1 VISKLDLAD
10 IQGLLASG
18 YARQRYGRFMF
29 LRIKEVAAAK
39 HWLAQVAV
47 HITPANWRNVLHD
60 APPHSHANIAFTAS
74 GLRLLGL
81 GEDAMGAFP
90 REFLVGMALRANIL
104 GDEGESEPD
113 MWEFG
118 GRNGPEVHVFLMLY
132 ASESL
137 QMEELAKR
145 FWQMGLDAGLDLVFW
160 QDSLREDAKEAKEP
174 FGFHDGISQPY
185 IEGLQVDRRTK
196 PLPGQNTVKAGEFI
210 LGYPN
215 EYDQLADSP
224 TVPATLVSTKLLAPS
239 STGENRRDF
248 GRNGSF
254 LVVRKLEQDVA
265 GFKQFFEQRAT
276 RDGVVDKQR
285 RDLLMAK
292 FMGRWPSGAPLV
304 LAPQKDDE
312 PLGASKLR
320 NNDFNYAGTDRN
332 GFLCPIGSH
341 VRRCNPRDVLTE
353 SPSESLH
360 LMKRHRIVRRGRPYH
375 EPPEVAPEQAVRR
388 GLMFIALN
396 ADFQRQFEFI
406 QRTWINNPN
415 FAGLCDNKDPIVGN
429 NDRKGAMVIQDQTIN
444 SRVHG
449 LPRFVTVKG
458 GGYFFMPGKKAL
470 LYLAQ

>member
-1 VISKLDLAD
+1 MSKLDLAD
-10 IQGLLASG
+10 IQGLIASG
-18 YARQRYGRFMF
+18 YARQKYARFIF
-29 LRIKEVAAAK
+29 LRIKKVATAK
-39 HWLAQVAV
+39 HWLAQAAG
-47 HITPANWRNVLHD
+47 HITTADWRSVLRD
-60 APPHSHANIAFTAS
+60 APPHSHANIAFTAG

-81 GEDAMGAFP
+81 DEDAMGAFP
-90 REFLVGMALRANIL
+90 REFLVGMALRANLL
-104 GDEGESEPD
+104 GDEGRSAPD

-118 GRNGPEVHVFLMLY
+118 GRNRPEVNVFLMLY
-132 ASESL
+132 ASESV
-137 QMEELAKR
+137 QMEELAQR
-145 FWQMGLDAGLDLVFW
+145 FWQMGLEAGLDLVFC
-160 QDSLREDAKEAKEP
+160 QDSLREDAKDAKEP

-185 IEGLQVDRRTK
+185 IQGMQIDPRTE
-196 PLPGQNTVKAGEFI
+196 PLPGQNTVKAGEFV

-215 EYDQLADSP
+215 EYDQVPTSP
-224 TVPATLVSTKLLAPS
+224 TVPSTLGSNELLAAS
-239 STGENRRDF
+239 SAGENRCDF

-265 GFKQFFEQRAT
+265 GFKRFFDEQAT
-276 RDGVVDKQR
+276 RDGVVDEQR

-312 PLGASKLR
+312 PLGASKVR
-320 NNDFNYAGTDRN
+320 NNDFNYAGTDRD
-332 GFLCPIGSH
+332 GYLCPIGSH
-341 VRRCNPRDVLTE
+341 VRRCNPRDALTE

-375 EPPEVAPEQAVRR
+375 EPPDVDPERASRR

-396 ADFQRQFEFI
+396 TDFQRQFEFI
-406 QRTWINNPN
+406 QRTWINNPK

-429 NDRKGAMVIQDQTIN
+429 NDGKGAMVIQDQKIS